1 MQGEVEIIGG
11 NTNPTIADLNKKAIK
26 TLYDLLDKLGPDEKG
41 DPAMVT
47 AVTDA
52 IAKLNS
58 SLRNSGILPQEE
70 TPEQRAERE
79 NQEAI
84 AKAMGGEA

>member
-26 TLYDLLDKLGPDEKG
+26 TLYDLLDRLRPDEKG

-70 TPEQRAERE
+70 SEEERRERE
-79 NQEAI
+79 AQETI
-84 AKAMGGEA
+84 MEAMQG

>member
-1 MQGEVEIIGG
+1 MDVEIIGG
-11 NTNPTIADLNKKAIK
+11 NPAPSLADLNKKAIK

-70 TPEQRAERE
+70 TEAEKAERLSK
-79 NQEAI
+79 EAI
-84 AKAMGGEA
+84 AEALQV

>member
-1 MQGEVEIIGG
+1 MDVEIIGG
-11 NTNPTIADLNKKAIK
+11 NPSPTIADLNKKAIK
-26 TLYDLLDKLGPDEKG
+26 TLYDLLDKLDRDDKG
-41 DPAMVT
+41 DPALVT

-70 TPEQRAERE
+70 TPEERAERL
-79 NQEAI
+79 NASAI
-84 AKAMGGEA
+84 RDVLGVD

>member
-1 MQGEVEIIGG
+1 MEIISG
-11 NTNPTIADLNKKAIK
+11 NPSPTIKDLNNKAIK
-26 TLYDLLDKLGPDEKG
+26 TLYDLLDKLSPDEKN

-58 SLRNSGILPQEE
+58 SLRNSGIFPQEE
-70 TPEQRAERE
+70 NESERAERE
-79 NQEAI
+79 ATSAIKEALTV
-84 AKAMGGEA
+84 